1 MAEKAIRCK
10 LITRQERILDAQVT
24 YVSVPLW
31 DGKAGFMTHTAPF
44 VAKMGVGELRVDLA
58 SGGTRSWFVDG
69 GFVQN
74 VGDVLTVLT
83 AQAIP
88 TEELNAATAKAELA
102 AAAARTSS
110 DPIEMARI
118 TRERDRARAK
128 VALAGAKK

>member
-10 LITRQERILDAQVT
+10 VITRQERVLDAQVT

-31 DGKAGFMTHTAPF
+31 DGKAGFMSHTAPF
-44 VAKMGVGELRVDLA
+44 VAKMGAGELRVEMA
-58 SGGTRSWFVDG
+58 SGGTKSWFVDS

-88 TEELNAATAKAELA
+88 AELLNAAEAKAELA
-102 AAAARTSS
+102 EASARRSE
-110 DPIEMARI
+110 DPVEMARI
-118 TRERDRARAK
+118 TKDRDRARAK
-128 VALAGAKK
+128 VAMATAK

>member
-10 LITRQERILDAQVT
+10 VITQQERVLDAQVA

-44 VAKMGVGELRVDLA
+44 VAKMGAGELRVDMA
-58 SGGTRSWFVDG
+58 GGGTKSWFVSG

-83 AQAIP
+83 SRAIP
-88 TEELNAATAKAELA
+88 AEDLNAAEAKAELA
-102 AAAARTSS
+102 EASARTSQ
-110 DPIEMARI
+110 DPVEMARI
-118 TRERDRARAK
+118 TRDRDRARAK
-128 VALAGAKK
+128 VQMATK